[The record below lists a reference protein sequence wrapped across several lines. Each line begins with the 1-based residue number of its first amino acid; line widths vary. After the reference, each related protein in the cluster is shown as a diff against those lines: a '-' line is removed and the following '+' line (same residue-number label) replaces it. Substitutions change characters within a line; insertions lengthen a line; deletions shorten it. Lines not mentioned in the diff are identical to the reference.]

1 MFNRLQ
7 QALQPVL
14 SNAWNAVFMIRH
26 NLQKFY
32 FIILLPAVTGYVFM
46 SILEQ
51 SDMAPDRWPIPP
63 VGSGLLVFSAG
74 FLAIVLPVWFKIIF
88 VRRVKLRKKISI
100 AEFVRYQKIILFYA
114 ELSLYIVLV
123 AERFQ
128 VPRMPMLL
136 IALCGFYAA
145 YYFFPSKRRLEFEK
159 RLFRVEE

>member
-1 MFNRLQ
+1 MAAGDASGVRVKWMFNRLQ

-88 VRRVKLRKKISI
+88 VR
-100 AEFVRYQKIILFYA
+100 YQKIILFYA